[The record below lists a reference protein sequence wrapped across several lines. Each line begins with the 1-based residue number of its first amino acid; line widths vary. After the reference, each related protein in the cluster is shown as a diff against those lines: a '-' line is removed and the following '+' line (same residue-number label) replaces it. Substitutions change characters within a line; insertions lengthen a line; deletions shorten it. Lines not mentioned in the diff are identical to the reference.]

1 MKFKGIIFDMDGV
14 IFDTEKIYLMNW
26 QNIFKNYGY
35 SLDKEIYIKC
45 MGVGKLKVKEIFKIA
60 FGDDLPIDI
69 MYDEKDIYLEK
80 YLKENEIELKIGV
93 VEILDFLRKNNYK
106 VALATSSRRN
116 RVEFLLEKY
125 NIKDK
130 FDFIVCGEE
139 VKRYKPNPDIF
150 LTALNK
156 LNLDKEEVLI
166 VEDSKAGVLAG
177 NNSCIKVIHIPDLI
191 ENDKEIE
198 KLSFKVFSNLL
209 ELKNFLKN

>member
-106 VALATSSRRN
+106 VALAT
-116 RVEFLLEKY
+116 
-125 NIKDK
+125 
-130 FDFIVCGEE
+130 
-139 VKRYKPNPDIF
+139 
-150 LTALNK
+150 
-156 LNLDKEEVLI
+156 
-166 VEDSKAGVLAG
+166 
-177 NNSCIKVIHIPDLI
+177 
-191 ENDKEIE
+191 
-198 KLSFKVFSNLL
+198 
-209 ELKNFLKN
+209 